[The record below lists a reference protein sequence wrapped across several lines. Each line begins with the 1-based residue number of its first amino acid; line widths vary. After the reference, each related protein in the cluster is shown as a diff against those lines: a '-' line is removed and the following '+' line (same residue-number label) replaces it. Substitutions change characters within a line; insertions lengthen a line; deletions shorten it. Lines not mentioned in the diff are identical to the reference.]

1 MRVYIAAPNDEA
13 RSEMIEKA
21 KKTLGSDILT
31 VNNFEYTGVSA
42 PSTCKSP
49 KLWALSKAIEQLAT
63 ADVIVVRNDYR
74 YRPCTEIPM
83 LCAKRFDIQI
93 LMV

>member
-1 MRVYIAAPNDEA
+1 MRVYIAAPGQEA
-13 RSEMIEKA
+13 RDEMVERA
-21 KKTLGSDILT
+21 KKTLGNDILT
-31 VNNFEYTGVSA
+31 VDYEYTGATA
-42 PSTCKSP
+42 PSTCKAP
-49 KLWALSKAIEQLAT
+49 KLWALSKAIEQLST

>member
-1 MRVYIAAPNDEA
+1 MRVYIAAPNIES
-13 RSEMIEKA
+13 REEMLKKA
-21 KKTLGSDILT
+21 KQTLGNDILT
-31 VNNFEYTGVSA
+31 VDFEYSGNTA
-42 PSTCKSP
+42 PGTCKTP
-49 KLWALSKAIEQLAT
+49 KLWALSKAIEQLST
-63 ADVIVVRNDYR
+63 ADIIVVRNDYR